1 MWGQSWGQLIWG
13 RAAAVPAVSFWGAM
27 LLGAGLLLLGQRLL
41 ARRRGR
47 ALTLMVLALAFLL
60 PLSGALAALPFSF
73 TNGTVADANQVNS
86 NFSALDARVSAL
98 QAKSVG
104 AVGVQRAFFTY
115 TAVTNPQPSMTLPL
129 GPGAYTFVAAG
140 CGFPTAG
147 TFAIS
152 ANLVVNGVASDLA
165 VLDGS
170 NGGCFTFTSAVTMAA
185 SGTVAVLFASA
196 SGTGGAQGNI
206 RWARI
211 VATPVDSAVVTTVT
225 N

>member
-1 MWGQSWGQLIWG
+1 
-13 RAAAVPAVSFWGAM
+13 M

-41 ARRRGR
+41 ARGSGR
-47 ALTLMVLALAFLL
+47 ALTLMVLALAFLF
-60 PLSGALAALPFSF
+60 PLSNALAALPFSF

-98 QAKSVG
+98 QGKTIG

-115 TAVTNPQPSMTLPL
+115 TAVTSPQPTMTLSL
-129 GPGAYTFVAAG
+129 GPGAYTFVAAA
-140 CGFPTAG
+140 CGFPTGG
-147 TFAIS
+147 TFSIS
-152 ANLVVNGVASDLA
+152 ASLIVNGSASDLA

-170 NGGCFTFTSAVTMAA
+170 VGGCFTFTNAVTMAA
-185 SGTVAVLFASA
+185 SGTVAVAFS
-196 SGTGGAQGNI
+196 SGGGQGGAQGNI

-211 VATPVDSAVVTTVT
+211 VATPVDSASVTTVT

>member
-13 RAAAVPAVSFWGAM
+13 RAAAVPGVSFWGAM
-27 LLGAGLLLLGQRLL
+27 LLGAGLLLLGRRLL
-41 ARRRGR
+41 ARGSGR
-47 ALTLMVLALAFLL
+47 AQTLMLAAHAFLL
-60 PLSGALAALPFSF
+60 PLSSALAALPFSF

-86 NFSALDARVSAL
+86 NFSALDTRVSAL
-98 QAKSVG
+98 QAKTVG

-115 TAVTNPQPSMTLPL
+115 TAVTNPQPSMTLSL
-129 GPGAYTFVAAG
+129 GPGVYTFVAAA

-147 TFAIS
+147 TFSIEAT
-152 ANLVVNGVASDLA
+152 LVVNGVASDLA

-170 NGGCFTFTSAVTMAA
+170 TGGCFTFTNAVTMAA
-185 SGTVAVLFASA
+185 SGTVAVAFSSA
-196 SGTGGAQGNI
+196 GGVGGAQGNI

-211 VATPVDSAVVTTVT
+211 VASPVDSASVTTVT